1 MPTTLITGANKG
13 IGLKL
18 VERYAK
24 AGHHVIACCR
34 NPDSATELQA
44 LAEKTGKVQVEGV
57 IVGLDASVAD
67 LKKRIGDTPIDL
79 LINNAGMAGPPPEQQ
94 SAQQM
99 DFDGWAETLN
109 VNTMA
114 PLRVLQAFRPNLAAA
129 QHAKAVTITS
139 QMGALSLDMPVMYA
153 YCSSKAAVN
162 KIMKM
167 YAMDAANDGIAVQ
180 LIHPGWV
187 QTDMGG
193 AQAEITP
200 DESAEGIVSVIDGLA
215 MENTGSFMKWN
226 GEVHAW

>member
-34 NPDSATELQA
+34 NPDTADDLKA
-44 LAEKTGKVQVEGV
+44 LAEETGKVQIEGV
-57 IVGLDASVAD
+57 TVGDGASVTA
-67 LKKRIGDTPIDL
+67 LRERVGDQPIDL
-79 LINNAGMAGPPPEQQ
+79 IINNAGMAGPAPDQQ
-94 SAQQM
+94 SAQSM
-99 DFDGWAETLN
+99 DFEGWAETMN

-129 QHAKAVTITS
+129 EHAKAVTITS
-139 QMGALSLDMPVMYA
+139 QMGALSLNMPVMYA

-162 KIMKM
+162 KIMSM
-167 YAMDAANDGIAVQ
+167 YATDAANDGIAVQ

-193 AQAEITP
+193 AQADITP
-200 DESAEGIVSVIDGLA
+200 EQSADGIISVIDGLA
-215 MENTGSFMKWN
+215 LENTGSFMKWN
-226 GEVHAW
+226 GEVHDW

>member
-18 VERYAK
+18 VERYAQ
-24 AGHHVIACCR
+24 AGHQVIACCR
-34 NPDSATELQA
+34 NPEAATDLQA
-44 LAEKTGKVQVEGV
+44 LAEQTGKVQIEGV
-57 IVGLDASVAD
+57 TVGDGTSVTA
-67 LKKRIGDTPIDL
+67 LRQRVGDQPVDL
-79 LINNAGMAGPPPEQQ
+79 LINNAGMAGPAPDQQ
-94 SAQQM
+94 SAQAM
-99 DFDGWAETLN
+99 DFEGWAETMN

-129 QHAKAVTITS
+129 EHAKAVTITS
-139 QMGALSLDMPVMYA
+139 QMGALSLNMPVMYA

-162 KIMKM
+162 KIMRM
-167 YAMDAANDGIAVQ
+167 YATDAAQDGIAVQ

-200 DESAEGIVSVIDGLA
+200 EQSADGIVSVIDGLA
-215 MENTGSFMKWN
+215 MENTGSFMKWD
-226 GEVHAW
+226 GEVHDW